1 MLINGEDLPRPDNR
15 ITLSSTLRDAHGLP
29 VAHVHCEE
37 QQNDV
42 AFHRYAHGQG
52 RRI

>member
-15 ITLSSTLRDAHGLP
+15 ITLSSTLNDAHGLP

-37 QQNDV
+37 
-42 AFHRYAHGQG
+42 
-52 RRI
+52 